1 LSTSP
6 PQVTASILP
15 DAAVPKRSK
24 PTTYAALLRGI
35 NLGSHKRIAMADL
48 RALVEGLGCSDVR
61 TYVQSGNAVFRS
73 DLGAADAARAIER
86 TIQKELDL
94 EVTVVIRTA
103 RQLRDLVS
111 NNPFARSKSTPKTL
125 YVTFL
130 AGKPDRARVRKLVDE
145 SFEPERFEIAGED
158 VYLDFPDGYGR
169 VKLSNATLE
178 RRLGVTATTRNWR
191 TVTALADLTAG

>member
-1 LSTSP
+1 MNTSP
-6 PQVTASILP
+6 PQVTPSILP

-35 NLGSHKRIAMADL
+35 NLGSQKRVAMADL
-48 RALVEGLGCSDVR
+48 RALVERLGCADVR

-73 DLGAADAARAIER
+73 DLGAGDAARAIER

-103 RQLRDLVS
+103 RQLRDLVA
-111 NNPFARSKSTPKTL
+111 NNPFARSKGAPKTL
-125 YVTFL
+125 YMTFL
-130 AGKPDRARVRKLVDE
+130 AEEPDRARVRKLVDE
-145 SFEPERFEIAGED
+145 SFEPERFEIVGED
-158 VYLDFPDGYGR
+158 VYLYFPNGYGR

-178 RRLGVTATTRNWR
+178 RRLGVAATTRNWR
-191 TVTALADLTAG
+191 TVTALAELTAG